1 MFEEN
6 TQMNQQREQPE
17 YSNMAKDIASMMID
31 RFNAKEQ
38 RALIDKIE
46 EIVLEAHSTCV
57 ESADLAF

>member
-46 EIVLEAHSTCV
+46 EIVLEAHSSLC
-57 ESADLAF
+57 